1 MPKLDSAEATLK
13 RCWVTSPVSS
23 KVQRLV
29 CDWRRAG
36 IFCNHSKEGARN
48 AASMLDNVVDR

>member
-1 MPKLDSAEATLK
+1 MPKLDSAKANTEALLGYEPRKLQGST
-13 RCWVTSPVSS
+13 VS
-23 KVQRLV
+23 

-48 AASMLDNVVDR
+48 AASMLDNMVDR